1 MMMYPYIN
9 LGPRDGVLLIAV
21 LVPLVLTLIFKWSLL
36 EFVLSV
42 IAIIVAF
49 LAGSMKTYKKNVLA
63 FLKNNLD

>member
-1 MMMYPYIN
+1 MMYPYIN

-49 LAGSMKTYKKNVLA
+49 LAVSMKTDKKNVLA

>member
-1 MMMYPYIN
+1 MMYPYIN

-49 LAGSMKTYKKNVLA
+49 LAGGMKTDKKNVLA
-63 FLKNNLD
+63 FLKK

>member
-1 MMMYPYIN
+1 MMYPYIN

-42 IAIIVAF
+42 IAIIIAF
-49 LAGSMKTYKKNVLA
+49 LAGNMKTDKKNVLA
-63 FLKNNLD
+63 FLKK

>member
-42 IAIIVAF
+42 IAIIIAF
-49 LAGSMKTYKKNVLA
+49 LAGNMKTDKKNVLA
-63 FLKNNLD
+63 FLKK

>member
-1 MMMYPYIN
+1 MMYPYIN

-49 LAGSMKTYKKNVLA
+49 I
-63 FLKNNLD
+63 KNNLDWIGVLLFEIIQ